1 MCPKR
6 IFRAV
11 GNVFSGIFGGGN
23 RQQAMAPQ
31 RIQAPPP
38 LKPTQPLRD
47 VPTPQDLKKD
57 YEDPNLIVGK
67 KRKKLEVEKV
77 KSGVKQF
84 DAIDPGINIDSPP
97 SGIPKPTQ

>member
-23 RQQAMAPQ
+23 RGAAMIQPQ

-38 LKPTQPLRD
+38 LKPTQPLRS

-67 KRKKLEVEKV
+67 KRKKLEVDLGKLNQDMLKILGKIELLQDLNKG
-77 KSGVKQF
+77 KK
-84 DAIDPGINIDSPP
+84 
-97 SGIPKPTQ
+97 K